1 MGSKVRK
8 RRGLNKA
15 IANTSPEQA
24 ASNLEKLGL
33 DLDRYKTETKNN
45 ARKSAA
51 GYSSAEE
58 PLTIIEIAAMLQ
70 AEVDFDR
77 PQNWDIEGFL
87 FTVDDLEKCK
97 LLMDKGYK
105 SRFKAPDIIFDLAQD
120 DSEEKEEFY
129 ES

>member
-1 MGSKVRK
+1 MK
-8 RRGLNKA
+8 RPGLNKA

-33 DLDRYKTETKNN
+33 DLDRYNTETKNN

-58 PLTIIEIAAMLQ
+58 PLTLLDWVIQYEKGELPI
-70 AEVDFDR
+70 
-77 PQNWDIEGFL
+77 
-87 FTVDDLEKCK
+87 DDLEKCK
-97 LLMDKGYK
+97 LLMGKGYK

-120 DSEEKEEFY
+120 DSEEKEI
-129 ES
+129 